1 MTKNAQNLTSILTD
15 VSELQAALLSVPN
28 TGDALERLCK
38 IRKAALTMLDIDAPP
53 ISGECAQ
60 SRQDLLG
67 QLKEIETMIST
78 EDLRTIP
85 DFSLLRIASQADK
98 IANQARTYLLLRNM
112 SAAETAR
119 LSHNNKCLEV
129 Q

>member
-38 IRKAALTMLDIDAPP
+38 IRKTALTMLDIDAPV
-53 ISGECAQ
+53 SCECAQ
-60 SRQDLLG
+60 CRQGLLDQFERLG
-67 QLKEIETMIST
+67 SMITT
-78 EDLRTIP
+78 EDLQTIP
-85 DFSLLRIASQADK
+85 DFTLLRLAAEADK
-98 IANQARTYLLLRNM
+98 AAHQARTYLSLRNM
-112 SAAETAR
+112 KAVENAR
-119 LSHNNKCLEV
+119 LMLDAGSKEV